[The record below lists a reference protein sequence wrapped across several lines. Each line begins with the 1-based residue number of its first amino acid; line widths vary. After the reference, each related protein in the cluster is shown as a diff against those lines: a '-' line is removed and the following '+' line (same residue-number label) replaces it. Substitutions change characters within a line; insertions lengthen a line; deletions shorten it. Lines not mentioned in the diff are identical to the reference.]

1 MTAGASYA
9 VVIPTIGRRS
19 LSVLLN
25 SLADSATATGRP
37 LPPVFVVDDRPG
49 PAAGLELAELK
60 VAQRRAAGWSLRVL
74 RSDGRGP
81 AAARN
86 IGWRACDSD
95 WVAFLDD
102 DVLVSP
108 SWLRDLEH
116 DLAAAPVELGGTQ
129 GQIEVPLPDDRR
141 PRDWERGTA
150 GLATAAWITA
160 DMAYR
165 RSALLDCGGFDERF
179 RRAFREDADLALRM
193 SNHGWQL
200 CRGSRQTAHPVRP
213 ADWWASVRQQR
224 GNADDVLMRRLHGRG
239 WRRRAAAPLGRRPQH
254 LLSTAAGLTAVTASM
269 TGHRRL
275 AALAGLVWAGNTAE
289 FSWRR
294 IAPGPR
300 DRAEVLQM
308 IGTSVLIP
316 PAASWFWLR
325 ALTDRGTASADQV
338 TGEPTV
344 AWADEPTGTVR
355 TGAARTGA
363 ARTGTAR
370 TGERPGWPAAVLLD
384 RDGTLVRDVPYN
396 GDPAAVSPMP
406 GARRALDRLRAAG
419 IPLAV
424 ITNQSGIGRG
434 LLTAAQVEAVN
445 ARIETLLGPF
455 DGWYVCPHTDEAGCG
470 CRKPAP
476 GLIRQ
481 AAAELGVSAGSCVV
495 IGDIGSDVGSATAAG
510 AASILVPTPRT
521 RREEVAAAPLRA
533 ADLAG
538 AVDLVL
544 AGLR

>member
-1 MTAGASYA
+1 VTAGPSYA
-9 VVIPTIGRRS
+9 LVIPTIGRRS

-49 PAAGLELAELK
+49 PAAGLKLPELK
-60 VAQRRAAGWSLRVL
+60 AAERRAAGWSVTVL
-74 RSDGRGP
+74 RSGGRGP

-86 IGWRACDSD
+86 VGWRACDSD

-102 DVLVSP
+102 DVVVSP
-108 SWLRDLEH
+108 AWLRDLEH
-116 DLAAAPVELGGTQ
+116 DLAVASQDLGGTQ
-129 GQIEVPLPDDRR
+129 GQIQVPLPADRR
-141 PRDWERGTA
+141 PRDSERGTA

-165 RSALLDCGGFDERF
+165 RPALVDCGGFDERF
-179 RRAFREDADLALRM
+179 PRAFREDADLALRM
-193 SNHGWQL
+193 LDHGWQL
-200 CRGSRQTAHPVRP
+200 RRGSRQTAHPVRP
-213 ADWWASVRQQR
+213 AGWWASVRQQR

-254 LLSTAAGLTAVTASM
+254 LLSTAAALTCLTAAM
-269 TGHRRL
+269 TGRRRL
-275 AALAGLVWAGNTAE
+275 AVLAGLVWAGDTAE

-300 DRAEVLQM
+300 DLAEVLRM
-308 IGTSVLIP
+308 ISTSVLIP

-325 ALTDRGTASADQV
+325 ALIRRGAPVDQV
-338 TGEPTV
+338 S
-344 AWADEPTGTVR
+344 
-355 TGAARTGA
+355 GAQ
-363 ARTGTAR
+363 
-370 TGERPGWPAAVLLD
+370 PGWPAAVLVD

-396 GDPAAVSPMP
+396 ADPAAVSPMP

-419 IPLAV
+419 IPVAV

-481 AAAELGVSAGSCVV
+481 AAAELGVSAARCVV

>member
-1 MTAGASYA
+1 MSAGPSYA
-9 VVIPTIGRRS
+9 VVIPTIGRHS
-19 LSVLLN
+19 LSVLLD
-25 SLADSATATGRP
+25 SLSRSATATGRS
-37 LPPVFVVDDRPG
+37 LPPVVLVDDRPAPG
-49 PAAGLELAELK
+49 AGLEPAELE
-60 VAQRRAAGWSLRVL
+60 VARRRAAGWQITVL
-74 RSDGRGP
+74 RSGGRGP

-86 IGWRACDSD
+86 AGWRACDGD

-108 SWLRDLEH
+108 AWLADLEH
-116 DLAAAPVELGGTQ
+116 DLAAAPAMVGGSQ
-129 GQIEVPLPDDRR
+129 GQIEVPLPTGRP

-150 GLATAAWITA
+150 GLASAAWITA

-179 RRAFREDADLALRM
+179 PRAFREDSDLALRM
-193 SNHGWQL
+193 LDRGWQL
-200 CRGSRQTAHPVRP
+200 CRGDRRTVHPVRP
-213 ADWWASVRQQR
+213 AGWWVSVRQQR

-254 LLSTAAGLTAVTASM
+254 LLSTAAGLAALTALI
-269 TGHRRL
+269 TGNRRL
-275 AALAGLVWAGNTAE
+275 AALTGLVWAGNTAE

-300 DRAEVLQM
+300 EPAEVLRM
-308 IGTSVLIP
+308 ISTSVLIP

-325 ALTDRGTASADQV
+325 AALVGSS
-338 TGEPTV
+338 
-344 AWADEPTGTVR
+344 
-355 TGAARTGA
+355 GAARPDGPTGG
-363 ARTGTAR
+363 R
-370 TGERPGWPAAVLLD
+370 PAAVLLD

-419 IPLAV
+419 IPVAV

-455 DGWYVCPHTDEAGCG
+455 DGWFVCPHTDEAACG

-481 AAAELGVSAGSCVV
+481 AAAELGVPAGDCVV
-495 IGDIGSDVGSATAAG
+495 IGDIGSDIGSATAAG
-510 AASILVPTPRT
+510 AASILVPTEQT

-533 ADLAG
+533 ADLAE

>member
-1 MTAGASYA
+1 MSAGPSYA
-9 VVIPTIGRRS
+9 VVIPTVGRRS
-19 LSVLLN
+19 LPVLLD
-25 SLADSATATGRP
+25 SLAESATVTGRA
-37 LPPVFVVDDRPG
+37 LPPVVLVDDRPD
-49 PAAGLELAELK
+49 PATALELAGH
-60 VAQRRAAGWSLRVL
+60 RAAGWPITVL
-74 RSDGRGP
+74 RSGGRGP

-86 IGWRACDSD
+86 AGWRACDSD

-108 SWLRDLEH
+108 TWLAGLEH
-116 DLAAAPVELGGTQ
+116 DLATASAAVSGSQ
-129 GQIEVPLPDDRR
+129 GRIEVPLPADRR

-179 RRAFREDADLALRM
+179 PRAFREDADLALRM
-193 SNHGWQL
+193 LDRGWQL
-200 CRGSRQTAHPVRP
+200 CRGDRRTVHPVRP
-213 ADWWASVRQQR
+213 AGWWASVHQQR

-254 LLSTAAGLTAVTASM
+254 LLSTAAALAALTAAA
-269 TGHRRL
+269 TGHRRP

-300 DRAEVLQM
+300 DRAEVLRM
-308 IGTSVLIP
+308 ISTSVLIP

-325 ALTDRGTASADQV
+325 ALASRGTGRP
-338 TGEPTV
+338 GEP
-344 AWADEPTGTVR
+344 AADR
-355 TGAARTGA
+355 
-363 ARTGTAR
+363 
-370 TGERPGWPAAVLLD
+370 PAAVLLD

-419 IPLAV
+419 IPVAV

-434 LLTAAQVEAVN
+434 LLSAAQVEAVN
-445 ARIETLLGPF
+445 ARIEALLGPF
-455 DGWYVCPHTDEAGCG
+455 DGWFVCPHTDEAGCG

-481 AAAELGVSAGSCVV
+481 AAAELGVSAGNCVV
-495 IGDIGSDVGSATAAG
+495 IGDIGSDIGSAAAAG
-510 AASILVPTPRT
+510 AASILVPTEQT

-533 ADLAG
+533 ADLAE

>member
-1 MTAGASYA
+1 MSAGPSYE
-9 VVIPTIGRRS
+9 VVIPTVGRRS
-19 LSVLLN
+19 LSVLLD
-25 SLADSATATGRP
+25 SLADSATVTGRV
-37 LPPVFVVDDRPG
+37 LPPVVLVDDRPD
-49 PAAGLELAELK
+49 PAPALELAGH
-60 VAQRRAAGWSLRVL
+60 RAVGWPITVL
-74 RSDGRGP
+74 RSGGRGP

-86 IGWRACDSD
+86 AGWRACDSD

-108 SWLRDLEH
+108 TWLADLEH
-116 DLAAAPVELGGTQ
+116 DLATASAAVSGSQ
-129 GQIEVPLPDDRR
+129 GRIEVPLPADRR

-179 RRAFREDADLALRM
+179 PRAFREDADLALRM
-193 SNHGWQL
+193 LDRGWQL
-200 CRGSRQTAHPVRP
+200 CRGDRRTVHPVRP
-213 ADWWASVRQQR
+213 AGWWASVRQQR

-254 LLSTAAGLTAVTASM
+254 LLSTAAALAALTAAA

-300 DRAEVLQM
+300 DRAEVLRM
-308 IGTSVLIP
+308 ISTSVLVP

-325 ALTDRGTASADQV
+325 ALASRGA
-338 TGEPTV
+338 GEP
-344 AWADEPTGTVR
+344 ADDINRPGEPVDDINRSGESVDDINRLSEPTADR
-355 TGAARTGA
+355 
-363 ARTGTAR
+363 
-370 TGERPGWPAAVLLD
+370 PAAVLLD

-419 IPLAV
+419 IPVAV

-434 LLTAAQVEAVN
+434 LLSAAQVEAVN
-445 ARIETLLGPF
+445 ARIEALLGPF
-455 DGWYVCPHTDEAGCG
+455 DGWFVCPHTDEAGCG

-481 AAAELGVSAGSCVV
+481 AAAELGVSAGNCVV
-495 IGDIGSDVGSATAAG
+495 IGDIGSDIGSAAAAG
-510 AASILVPTPRT
+510 AASILVPTEQT

-533 ADLAG
+533 ADLAE

>member
-1 MTAGASYA
+1 MSAEPSYA
-9 VVIPTIGRRS
+9 VVIPTIGRPS
-19 LSVLLN
+19 LSALLD
-25 SLADSATATGRP
+25 SLADSATTTGRP
-37 LPPVFVVDDRPG
+37 APPVVLVDDRPD
-49 PAAGLELAELK
+49 PTAGLE
-60 VAQRRAAGWSLRVL
+60 VAGRRAAGWPITVL
-74 RSDGRGP
+74 RSGGRGP

-86 IGWRACDSD
+86 AGWRACDSD

-108 SWLRDLEH
+108 TWLADLER
-116 DLAAAPVELGGTQ
+116 DLAAAPATLSGSQ
-129 GQIEVPLPDDRR
+129 GQIEVPLPTDRR

-179 RRAFREDADLALRM
+179 PRAFREDADLALRM
-193 SNHGWQL
+193 LDRGWQL
-200 CRGSRQTAHPVRP
+200 CRGKRRTVHPVRP
-213 ADWWASVRQQR
+213 AGWWASVRQQR

-254 LLSTAAGLTAVTASM
+254 LLSTAAALVAVTASIA
-269 TGHRRL
+269 GRRRP

-300 DRAEVLQM
+300 DRAEVARM
-308 IGTSVLIP
+308 VSTSVLIP

-325 ALTDRGTASADQV
+325 ALVSREAGVTAAS
-338 TGEPTV
+338 
-344 AWADEPTGTVR
+344 R
-355 TGAARTGA
+355 
-363 ARTGTAR
+363 
-370 TGERPGWPAAVLLD
+370 PAAVLVD

-419 IPLAV
+419 IPVAV

-455 DGWYVCPHTDEAGCG
+455 DGWFVCPHTDEAGCG

-481 AAAELGVSAGSCVV
+481 AAAELGVSAGDCVV
-495 IGDIGSDVGSATAAG
+495 IGDIGSDVGSAAAAG
-510 AASILVPTPRT
+510 AASILVPTEQT
-521 RREEVAAAPLRA
+521 RREEVASAPLRA
-533 ADLAG
+533 VDLAE

>member
-1 MTAGASYA
+1 MSAGPSYA
-9 VVIPTIGRRS
+9 VVIPTIGRPS
-19 LSVLLN
+19 LSTLLS
-25 SLADSATATGRP
+25 SLADSAATTGR
-37 LPPVFVVDDRPG
+37 LMPPVYLVDDRPG
-49 PAAGLELAELK
+49 PAAELELAGLELAG
-60 VAQRRAAGWSLRVL
+60 QRVPGWSITVL
-74 RSDGRGP
+74 RSGGKGP

-86 IGWRACDSD
+86 TGWRHCDSD

-102 DVLVSP
+102 DVLVGP
-108 SWLRDLEH
+108 TWLADLEK
-116 DLAAAPVELGGTQ
+116 DLAAAPAVAGGVQ
-129 GQIEVPLPDDRR
+129 GQIQVPLPPDRR

-160 DMAYR
+160 DLAYR
-165 RSALLDCGGFDERF
+165 RSALIDCGGFDERF
-179 RRAFREDADLALRM
+179 PRAFREDSDLALRM
-193 SNHGWQL
+193 LDRGWQL
-200 CRGSRQTAHPVRP
+200 SRGSRQTTHPVRP
-213 ADWWASVRQQR
+213 AGWWASVRQQR
-224 GNADDVLMRRLHGRG
+224 GNADDVLMRRLHGPQ

-254 LLSTAAGLTAVTASM
+254 LLSTASGLLALAAAA
-269 TGHRRL
+269 TGHRRP

-300 DRAEVLQM
+300 DRAEVLRM
-308 IGTSVLIP
+308 ISTSIAIP
-316 PAASWFWLR
+316 PAASWYWLR
-325 ALTDRGTASADQV
+325 ALADRRTAPAGPSRAAD
-338 TGEPTV
+338 
-344 AWADEPTGTVR
+344 R
-355 TGAARTGA
+355 
-363 ARTGTAR
+363 
-370 TGERPGWPAAVLLD
+370 PAAVLLD

-419 IPLAV
+419 IPVAV

-445 ARIETLLGPF
+445 ARIEALLGPF
-455 DGWYVCPHTDEAGCG
+455 DGWFVCPHTDEAGCE

-481 AAAELGVSAGSCVV
+481 AAAELGVPAARCVV
-495 IGDIGSDVGSATAAG
+495 IGDIGSDVRSAVAAG
-510 AASILVPTPRT
+510 AASILVPTEQT
-521 RREEVAAAPLRA
+521 RHAEVAAAPLHA
-533 ADLAG
+533 ADLAE

>member
-1 MTAGASYA
+1 MPSYA
-9 VVIPTIGRRS
+9 VVIPTIGRHS
-19 LSVLLN
+19 LLVLLD
-25 SLADSATATGRP
+25 SLADSARVTGMA
-37 LPPVFVVDDRPG
+37 LPPVVLVDDRPS
-49 PAAGLELAELK
+49 PAAELD
-60 VAQRRAAGWSLRVL
+60 VAGHRAVGWPITVL
-74 RSDGRGP
+74 RSGGRGP

-86 IGWRACDSD
+86 VGWRACVSD

-108 SWLRDLEH
+108 SWLSDLEH
-116 DLAAAPVELGGTQ
+116 DLAVASAVLGGTQ
-129 GQIEVPLPDDRR
+129 GRIEVPLPADRR

-165 RSALLDCGGFDERF
+165 RSALVDCGGFDERF

-193 SNHGWQL
+193 LDRGWEL
-200 CRGSRQTAHPVRP
+200 SRGSRQTVHPVRP
-213 ADWWASVRQQR
+213 AGWWASVSQQR
-224 GNADDVLMRRLHGRG
+224 GNADDVLMRRLHGRN

-254 LLSTAAGLTAVTASM
+254 LLSTAAGLTAVIAALA
-269 TGHRRL
+269 HRRRA
-275 AALAGLVWAGNTAE
+275 AALAGLVWAGNAAE

-300 DRAEVLQM
+300 DQAEVLRM
-308 IGTSVLIP
+308 ITTSVLIP

-325 ALTDRGTASADQV
+325 ALTDRG
-338 TGEPTV
+338 
-344 AWADEPTGTVR
+344 
-355 TGAARTGA
+355 AAAGLSGDA
-363 ARTGTAR
+363 LGD
-370 TGERPGWPAAVLLD
+370 RPGDALGDRSGDALGDRPGDATGRPAAVLLD

-406 GARRALDRLRAAG
+406 GARQALDRLRAAG
-419 IPLAV
+419 IPVAV

-434 LLTAAQVEAVN
+434 LLTTAQVEAVN
-445 ARIETLLGPF
+445 HRIETLLGPF
-455 DGWYVCPHTDEAGCG
+455 DGWFVCPHTDEAGCG

-476 GLIRQ
+476 GLVRQ
-481 AAAELGVSAGSCVV
+481 AAAGLGVSAGNCVV
-495 IGDIGSDVGSATAAG
+495 IGDIGSDIGSATAAG
-510 AASILVPTPRT
+510 AASILVPTRQT
-521 RREEVAAAPLRA
+521 RPEEVAAAPLRA
-533 ADLAG
+533 ADLAE